1 MIVNDVRE
9 LPKLNVLL
17 RLSKRVCVCE
27 CVCVYMGVSRW
38 MCVCVCVRV
47 CVCACMRVWEC
58 MHLYGCVHVG
68 VCMQTFKRKTFR
80 DLTSLQSLD
89 SWPHSHG
96 QRFQKKRN
104 VFLISLYNQTT
115 YPPLQIIDVVF
126 FWRGGIAVQQQSLS
140 VCHTKEVA
148 LVLTFISSRTPLS
161 HSLIASETHQDY
173 PL

>member
-1 MIVNDVRE
+1 M
-9 LPKLNVLL
+9 
-17 RLSKRVCVCE
+17 
-27 CVCVYMGVSRW
+27 YMCVSRW
-38 MCVCVCVRV
+38 ICVCVCVCV

-58 MHLYGCVHVG
+58 MHLYCCVHVG

-104 VFLISLYNQTT
+104 VFLICLYNQTT

-126 FWRGGIAVQQQSLS
+126 FLVWGHSSPAAVIVGMPHKGGCAGFDIHLISHTTVSLT
-140 VCHTKEVA
+140 HRFRNT
-148 LVLTFISSRTPLS
+148 
-161 HSLIASETHQDY
+161 SELPAMMNHITNQLL
-173 PL
+173 P